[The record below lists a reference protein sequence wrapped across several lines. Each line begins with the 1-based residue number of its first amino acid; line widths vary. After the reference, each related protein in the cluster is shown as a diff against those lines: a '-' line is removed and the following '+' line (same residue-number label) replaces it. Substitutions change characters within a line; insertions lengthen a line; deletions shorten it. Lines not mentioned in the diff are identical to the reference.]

1 MRMSDGDRAKP
12 LRRDAASLGWLA
24 QSSVQP
30 RKRTAIEG
38 VSGTSLV
45 SLRSQLASKQQEAA
59 ATRSGALDP
68 EELRARRKGRDVLSQ
83 SNPGVTSRDARD
95 RADLPATPGDV
106 LAASRAALERK
117 AALYERLAAGED
129 SAGGEYEV
137 DFALKA
143 PDTARL
149 AVAGGLVSRDM
160 LAERDRRAWEEEVE
174 ANHAQES
181 EAEARRRSRIDA
193 VKELMAETAEG
204 RMAAQGARAA
214 SQQAAASKAAVLKA
228 AFLKRQVEARRAKK
242 AASGSKGGVT

>member
-1 MRMSDGDRAKP
+1 MPAGLSSWHLDRSVPGVSVRHLDP
-12 LRRDAASLGWLA
+12 LHPPHYD
-24 QSSVQP
+24 P
-30 RKRTAIEG
+30 TG

-117 AALYERLAAGED
+117 AALYERLAAGEE

-181 EAEARRRSRIDA
+181 EAEARRRSRIDVSPGGPCVLCLREGA
-193 VKELMAETAEG
+193 VP
-204 RMAAQGARAA
+204 
-214 SQQAAASKAAVLKA
+214 
-228 AFLKRQVEARRAKK
+228 RRAP
-242 AASGSKGGVT
+242 